1 VTEGEWLASTDLAA
15 LLRCEQVRGRTKRL
29 QRRLRLFSCACA
41 RQLEPW
47 FKNPRL
53 LKALDASERYADG
66 LIKDAGI
73 GKWNAETNKL
83 WRAADQ
89 SRVRDKVSVVTAH
102 WAVAYSCMAEKYG
115 GYQDIAWRILQVDR
129 AFREKKGELVTLF
142 LAILRDILGN
152 PFRPVAV
159 DPAWRTPPVIS
170 LAQGAYDER
179 HLPAGTLD
187 SDRLAVLADALE
199 DAGCDGTDILTHL
212 RGPGP
217 HVRGCWAV
225 DLVLARK

>member
-15 LLRCEQVRGRTKRL
+15 LLRCEEVRGRTRRL

-66 LIKDAGI
+66 FIKDAGI

-129 AFREKKGELVTLF
+129 AFREKKGELLALF
-142 LAILRDILGN
+142 LATLRDIFGN
-152 PFRPVAV
+152 PFRPVALSP
-159 DPAWRTPPVIS
+159 DWRTES
-170 LAQGAYDER
+170 
-179 HLPAGTLD
+179 
-187 SDRLAVLADALE
+187 AVAVARQIYEVRDFAAMPILADALQ
-199 DAGCDGTDILTHL
+199 DAGCENDLILAHC
-212 RGPGP
+212 RDPNQV

-225 DLVLARK
+225 DLLLANE

>member
-1 VTEGEWLASTDLAA
+1 VNEGEWLASTDLAA

-83 WRAADQ
+83 WRAADH

-129 AFREKKGELVTLF
+129 AFREKKGELLTRF
-142 LAILRDILGN
+142 LAILRDIFGN
-152 PFRPVAV
+152 PFRPVACS
-159 DPAWRTPPVIS
+159 PKWRT
-170 LAQGAYDER
+170 
-179 HLPAGTLD
+179 GT
-187 SDRLAVLADALE
+187 AVLLGREVYESRDFSAMPILADSLQ
-199 DAGCDGTDILTHL
+199 DAGCDSADILNHC

-217 HVRGCWAV
+217 HVRGCWV
-225 DLVLARK
+225 LDLVLNKE